1 MNRTL
6 TLAAA
11 GAGAYWA
18 YRTLSGPG
26 IGYFR
31 GKNVLITGGGSG
43 MGRLVARR
51 IAALGG
57 NVVLWDINPE
67 NLERVRAEVKRAD
80 GRAAL
85 AHVCDVSDRAQVY
98 ETAKQVKASVGP
110 LDILVSSANV
120 APEDAWIKQIL
131 SVVAYGPMHRDSLL
145 AAYEMVDPA
154 VKADTLLVITV
165 TDGNDAF
172 IYE

>member
-1 MNRTL
+1 MS
-6 TLAAA
+6 AIA
-11 GAGAYWA
+11 
-18 YRTLSGPG
+18 
-26 IGYFR
+26 

-67 NLERVRAEVKRAD
+67 NLERVRAEVQRAD

-98 ETAKQVKASVGP
+98 ETAKQVKATYG
-110 LDILVSSANV
+110 NG
-120 APEDAWIKQIL
+120 
-131 SVVAYGPMHRDSLL
+131 SVVANEIAGRPQR
-145 AAYEMVDPA
+145 
-154 VKADTLLVITV
+154 
-165 TDGNDAF
+165 
-172 IYE
+172 